1 MFSSINDVNIK
12 IEELKSKGILS
23 DFNFKDNLFNSPTDN
38 NSVNTTGLFS
48 YEQRPFVLANI
59 NGKQVP
65 FYQSTGSG
73 GKKNVP
79 AGTWYPVV
87 GMAEDGWI
95 MKGSEEEINTF
106 YGIKEFED
114 TANLLNSELGD
125 IRHLE
130 HDMPFTGWGDTN
142 KISDNLENLFNI
154 PKTGKADRNE
164 ASKNLT
170 KRIGMISQS
179 IPDLTVNKVPLDLT
193 PGNLVLLNELQ
204 PHPLPVYVD
213 GPVENGMV
221 PIKHTYTD
229 TVGSVPENQLFS
241 TYADYEVAMQLTPEN
256 HLQTVES
263 TDFLSQ
269 VYGVM
274 ATDSRTPDAHRAH
287 YERVR
292 NGYEAEKNNINNGKA
307 LVKRG
312 YNRSPYSVDISNPTT
327 QITNSVPAVEQNYTL
342 NNKDIFTPTSKNVI
356 SPLIKDP
363 VTVPKT
369 PLEQTSVINSTNQK
383 SDKISKKVLDPIKT
397 TDDLIQR
404 LESLNSDGII
414 NNLNLPNKS
423 TSNIVNYKG
432 VPIISTDINGQEVL
446 LRQKRGVGNLSG
458 KWLPVADKK
467 IYKDLGVA
475 PQKKINLDELS
486 STVKVLNESLGD
498 IRQFERDIP
507 RIGKLPKSERIVET
521 PIEKSTPKRTTPE
534 IHGPK
539 FQRESFKP
547 RKIKSTSSLD
557 MLYEN
562 SKRAKVVSETT
573 KSSESILERNK
584 GISVISLDFE
594 TTGINHDI
602 NRVTQFGF
610 YDSKTKTVTENAIFG
625 SVQSRPL
632 TQELKE
638 ERMKWISENRPDLMH
653 ADDNVLSRIVTPQDI
668 LYSHEIAGAG
678 AFGKE
683 QLERGSFDKLA
694 QDFNS
699 QFIVDKN
706 NKIVFNKDISKRN
719 VVTLEQSLKQVQ
731 TAVEDSP
738 RIILI
743 QNANFENT
751 VTETAAKVSN
761 KERAQRLNRSFIE
774 DFNESVY
781 GTKNSRSIFNVD
793 KDIVAA
799 RKVLRDNT
807 KEMRKLFSPTN
818 SIISTDSAEFQSVKE
833 AAFSLHNTIQTKISE
848 NFVAGKSTVIDLMD
862 ITRVYQVALASVLD
876 PNTQKPLLA
885 NNFLNMGINV
895 DFLARNVLQ
904 IAKGEDHTAGS
915 DSKSQ
920 SKLFDFMD
928 ESIRQIKESDGSAE
942 SIAKIAERN
951 KGYLQGMENLVEHE
965 KQFLSQ
971 MYNRVEEI
979 SNKLDKEVS
988 SGVLTE
994 EQADKEFLKRSRT
1007 AFKDTLTY
1015 YNGIDEREG
1024 FSRFVEVKEAEH
1036 IILTGKRSK
1045 EATSFEE
1052 LKPKPIPSAS
1062 NHAHDEAPG
1071 VLPNHP
1077 ANAQAPSQ
1085 TSPPKAFTRQ
1095 EKVKNLLEN
1104 LNARRGA
1111 VGEYNSTSESIYR
1124 NAIRLEESM
1133 GTLSKGNSLLKYGLY
1148 GVAGMVA
1155 LDIMAGKPK
1164 TETQQQATYDALYG
1178 NFYLGQSYADWQERN
1193 QSHKMMY

>member
-73 GKKNVP
+73 GKENVP

-114 TANLLNSELGD
+114 TAKLLNSELGD

-142 KISDNLENLFNI
+142 KISDNLENLFDI
-154 PKTGKADRNE
+154 PDTGKADRNE
-164 ASKNLT
+164 ASKGLT

-193 PGNLVLLNELQ
+193 PGNIVLLNELQ
-204 PHPLPVYVD
+204 PYPLPVYVD

-229 TVGSVPENQLFS
+229 TIGKVPESQLFS
-241 TYADYEVAMQLTPEN
+241 TYTDYEVAMQLTPEN

-263 TDFLSQ
+263 ADFLSQ
-269 VYGVM
+269 VYGAM
-274 ATDSRTPDAHRAH
+274 ATDSRTPDVHRSH
-287 YERVR
+287 YDRVR
-292 NGYEAEKNNINNGKA
+292 DGYEAEKNNINNGKA

-312 YNRSPYSVDISNPTT
+312 YNRNPYSVDISNPTT
-327 QITNSVPAVEQNYTL
+327 QITNSAFPVGQNYTL
-342 NNKDIFTPTSKNVI
+342 NNKDVFIPTSKNLI

-363 VTVPKT
+363 VIIPET
-369 PLEQTSVINSTNQK
+369 PVEQTSVVSSTEQK
-383 SDKISKKVLDPIKT
+383 SDKSGEKLSDPVKT
-397 TDDLIQR
+397 AAED
-404 LESLNSDGII
+404 
-414 NNLNLPNKS
+414 
-423 TSNIVNYKG
+423 
-432 VPIISTDINGQEVL
+432 
-446 LRQKRGVGNLSG
+446 
-458 KWLPVADKK
+458 
-467 IYKDLGVA
+467 
-475 PQKKINLDELS
+475 
-486 STVKVLNESLGD
+486 
-498 IRQFERDIP
+498 
-507 RIGKLPKSERIVET
+507 
-521 PIEKSTPKRTTPE
+521 STPNRITPE
-534 IHGPK
+534 VHGPK
-539 FQRESFKP
+539 FQREPFKP

-562 SKRAKVVSETT
+562 SKRAKIVSETT
-573 KSSESILERNK
+573 KPSESILERNK

-610 YDSKTKTVTENAIFG
+610 YDSKTKTITENAIFG

-638 ERMKWISENRPDLMH
+638 ERVKWIAENRPDLMH

-699 QFIVDKN
+699 QFVVDKN

-818 SIISTDSAEFQSVKE
+818 SIISTDSTEFQSVKE

-848 NFVAGKSTVIDLMD
+848 NFAAGKSTVVDLMD

-876 PNTQKPLLA
+876 PNTQKPLLV

-942 SIAKIAERN
+942 SIAKIADRN
-951 KGYLQGMENLVEHE
+951 KGYLRGMENLVEHE

-1077 ANAQAPSQ
+1077 ANAQAPNQ
-1085 TSPPKAFTRQ
+1085 TSLPKAFTRQ

>member
-130 HDMPFTGWGDTN
+130 HDMPFTGWGDAN
-142 KISDNLENLFNI
+142 KISDNLENLFDI

-213 GPVENGMV
+213 GPVENGIV

-269 VYGVM
+269 VYGAM

-312 YNRSPYSVDISNPTT
+312 YNRNPYSVDISNPTT
-327 QITNSVPAVEQNYTL
+327 QITNSVPIIEQNYTL

-363 VTVPKT
+363 VIIP
-369 PLEQTSVINSTNQK
+369 ETSVAQTPVSSPDQK
-383 SDKISKKVLDPIKT
+383 NDKSSEKLSDSVKT
-397 TDDLIQR
+397 D
-404 LESLNSDGII
+404 
-414 NNLNLPNKS
+414 
-423 TSNIVNYKG
+423 
-432 VPIISTDINGQEVL
+432 
-446 LRQKRGVGNLSG
+446 
-458 KWLPVADKK
+458 A
-467 IYKDLGVA
+467 KD
-475 PQKKINLDELS
+475 
-486 STVKVLNESLGD
+486 
-498 IRQFERDIP
+498 
-507 RIGKLPKSERIVET
+507 
-521 PIEKSTPKRTTPE
+521 STPKRTTPE

-573 KSSESILERNK
+573 KPSESILERNK

-731 TAVEDSP
+731 TAIEDSP

-774 DFNESVY
+774 DFNESIY

-818 SIISTDSAEFQSVKE
+818 SIISTDSSEFQSVKE

-848 NFVAGKSTVIDLMD
+848 NFAAGKSTVVDLMD

-876 PNTQKPLLA
+876 PNIQKPLLA

-942 SIAKIAERN
+942 SIAKIADRN

-1015 YNGIDEREG
+1015 YNGVDEREG

-1077 ANAQAPSQ
+1077 ANAQAPNQ
-1085 TSPPKAFTRQ
+1085 TSTPKAFTRQ

>member
-130 HDMPFTGWGDTN
+130 HDMPFTGWGDAN
-142 KISDNLENLFNI
+142 KISDNLENLFDI

-241 TYADYEVAMQLTPEN
+241 TYADYEVAMQLTPEK

-312 YNRSPYSVDISNPTT
+312 YNRNPYSVDVSNPTT
-327 QITNSVPAVEQNYTL
+327 QITNSVPIIEQNYTL
-342 NNKDIFTPTSKNVI
+342 NNKDIFTPTSKNII

-363 VTVPKT
+363 VIIP
-369 PLEQTSVINSTNQK
+369 ETSVAQTPVVS
-383 SDKISKKVLDPIKT
+383 
-397 TDDLIQR
+397 
-404 LESLNSDGII
+404 
-414 NNLNLPNKS
+414 
-423 TSNIVNYKG
+423 
-432 VPIISTDINGQEVL
+432 STD
-446 LRQKRGVGNLSG
+446 QKNDKSSEKLSDSV
-458 KWLPVADKK
+458 KTDA
-467 IYKDLGVA
+467 KD
-475 PQKKINLDELS
+475 
-486 STVKVLNESLGD
+486 
-498 IRQFERDIP
+498 
-507 RIGKLPKSERIVET
+507 
-521 PIEKSTPKRTTPE
+521 STPKRTTPE

-573 KSSESILERNK
+573 KPSESILERNK

-731 TAVEDSP
+731 TAIEDSP

-818 SIISTDSAEFQSVKE
+818 SIISTDSSEFQSVKE

-848 NFVAGKSTVIDLMD
+848 NFAAGKSTVVDLMD

-942 SIAKIAERN
+942 SIAKIADRN

-1015 YNGIDEREG
+1015 YNGVDEREG

-1077 ANAQAPSQ
+1077 ANAQAPNQ
-1085 TSPPKAFTRQ
+1085 TSTPKAFTRQ

>member
-130 HDMPFTGWGDTN
+130 HEMPFTGWGDAN
-142 KISDNLENLFNI
+142 KISDNLENLFDI

-179 IPDLTVNKVPLDLT
+179 IPDLTVNKVLLDLT

-204 PHPLPVYVD
+204 PYPLPVYVD
-213 GPVENGMV
+213 GPTENGMV
-221 PIKHTYTD
+221 PIKYNHTN
-229 TVGSVPENQLFS
+229 TVGKVPENQLFS
-241 TYADYEVAMQLTPEN
+241 TYTDYEVAMQLTPEN
-256 HLQTVES
+256 YLQTAES

-269 VYGVM
+269 VYGAM
-274 ATDSRTPDAHRAH
+274 AIDSRTPDAHKSH
-287 YERVR
+287 YDRVR

-312 YNRSPYSVDISNPTT
+312 YNRNPYSVDISNPTT
-327 QITNSVPAVEQNYTL
+327 QFTNSVTTVERNYTL

-363 VTVPKT
+363 VIVPKIS
-369 PLEQTSVINSTNQK
+369 LEQTSVINNT
-383 SDKISKKVLDPIKT
+383 DKRSKKVLDPIKT
-397 TDDLIQR
+397 TVD
-404 LESLNSDGII
+404 NS
-414 NNLNLPNKS
+414 
-423 TSNIVNYKG
+423 V
-432 VPIISTDINGQEVL
+432 
-446 LRQKRGVGNLSG
+446 
-458 KWLPVADKK
+458 
-467 IYKDLGVA
+467 
-475 PQKKINLDELS
+475 
-486 STVKVLNESLGD
+486 
-498 IRQFERDIP
+498 
-507 RIGKLPKSERIVET
+507 PKS
-521 PIEKSTPKRTTPE
+521 TTPE

-539 FQRESFKP
+539 FQREPFKP
-547 RKIKSTSSLD
+547 MKIKSTSSLD

-562 SKRAKVVSETT
+562 SKRSKVVSETT

-584 GISVISLDFE
+584 GISVVSLDFE

-610 YDSKTKTVTENAIFG
+610 YDAKTKTITENAIFG

-632 TQELKE
+632 TQELRE
-638 ERMKWISENRPDLMH
+638 ERLKWIAENRPDLIH
-653 ADDNVLSRIVTPQDI
+653 ADDKTLSRIVTPQDI
-668 LYSHEIAGAG
+668 LHSHEVAGAG
-678 AFGKE
+678 SFGKE

-699 QFIVDKN
+699 QFTVNKN

-731 TAVEDSP
+731 TAIEDSP

-761 KERAQRLNRSFIE
+761 KEKAQRLNRSFIA

-793 KDIVAA
+793 KDIIAA

-807 KEMRKLFSPTN
+807 KEMRKLFSSSN
-818 SIISTDSAEFQSVKE
+818 NLISTDSVEFQSVKE
-833 AAFSLHNTIQTKISE
+833 AAFSLHNTIQTKVSE
-848 NFVAGKSTVIDLMD
+848 NFAAGKSTVVDLMD

-928 ESIRQIKESDGSAE
+928 ESIRQIKESDGSID

-951 KGYLQGMENLVEHE
+951 KGYLQGMENLIEHE

-971 MYNRVEEI
+971 MHNRVEEI
-979 SNKLDKEVS
+979 SNNLDKEVS

-994 EQADKEFLKRSRT
+994 AQADKEFLKRSRT

-1036 IILTGKRSK
+1036 IILTGKTSK
-1045 EATSFEE
+1045 ESTSFEK

-1062 NHAHDEAPG
+1062 NHAYDEAPG
-1071 VLPNHP
+1071 VLPDHP
-1077 ANAQAPSQ
+1077 ANAQAPNQ
-1085 TSPPKAFTRQ
+1085 TSTPKAFTRQ

-1148 GVAGMVA
+1148 GIAGMVA
-1155 LDIMAGKPK
+1155 LDMVAGKPQI
-1164 TETQQQATYDALYG
+1164 ETQQQATYDALYG

>member
-73 GKKNVP
+73 GKENVP

-114 TANLLNSELGD
+114 TAKLLNSELGD

-142 KISDNLENLFNI
+142 KISDNLENLFDI
-154 PKTGKADRNE
+154 PDTGKADRNE
-164 ASKNLT
+164 ASKGLT

-193 PGNLVLLNELQ
+193 PGNIVLLNELQ
-204 PHPLPVYVD
+204 PYPLPVYVD

-229 TVGSVPENQLFS
+229 TIGKVPESQLFS
-241 TYADYEVAMQLTPEN
+241 TYTDYEVAMQLTPEN

-263 TDFLSQ
+263 ADFLSQ
-269 VYGVM
+269 VYGAM
-274 ATDSRTPDAHRAH
+274 ATDSRTPDVHRSH
-287 YERVR
+287 YDRVR
-292 NGYEAEKNNINNGKA
+292 DGYEAEKNNINNGKA

-312 YNRSPYSVDISNPTT
+312 YNRNPYSVDISNPTT
-327 QITNSVPAVEQNYTL
+327 QITNSAFPVGQNYTL
-342 NNKDIFTPTSKNVI
+342 NNKDVFIPTSKNLI

-363 VTVPKT
+363 VIIPET
-369 PLEQTSVINSTNQK
+369 PVEQTSVVSSTEQK
-383 SDKISKKVLDPIKT
+383 SDKSGEKLSDPVKT
-397 TDDLIQR
+397 AAED
-404 LESLNSDGII
+404 
-414 NNLNLPNKS
+414 
-423 TSNIVNYKG
+423 
-432 VPIISTDINGQEVL
+432 
-446 LRQKRGVGNLSG
+446 
-458 KWLPVADKK
+458 
-467 IYKDLGVA
+467 
-475 PQKKINLDELS
+475 
-486 STVKVLNESLGD
+486 
-498 IRQFERDIP
+498 
-507 RIGKLPKSERIVET
+507 
-521 PIEKSTPKRTTPE
+521 STPNRITPE
-534 IHGPK
+534 VHGPK
-539 FQRESFKP
+539 FQREPFKP

-562 SKRAKVVSETT
+562 SKRAKVVSENT
-573 KSSESILERNK
+573 KASESILERNK

-610 YDSKTKTVTENAIFG
+610 YDSKTKTITENAIFG

-638 ERMKWISENRPDLMH
+638 ERMKWIAENRPDLMH

-699 QFIVDKN
+699 QFVVDKN

-818 SIISTDSAEFQSVKE
+818 SIISTDSTEFQSVKE

-848 NFVAGKSTVIDLMD
+848 NFAAGKSTVVDLMD

-876 PNTQKPLLA
+876 PNTQKPLLV

-942 SIAKIAERN
+942 SIAKIADRN
-951 KGYLQGMENLVEHE
+951 KGYLRGMENLVEHE

-1077 ANAQAPSQ
+1077 ANAQAPNQ
-1085 TSPPKAFTRQ
+1085 TSLPKAFTRQ